1 MRSGGVSIQNDSGL
15 PKDVIHVRVA
25 FSSREDMASEAE
37 EPSYERANHKG
48 RADPGIGHRG
58 AGVGFDCHSISLAS
72 MGLRSGLTISPC

>member
-1 MRSGGVSIQNDSGL
+1 MRSAGVSIQNDSGL
-15 PKDVIHVRVA
+15 PKDVIQVRVA